1 MLIKYIIYFERM
13 YSLVYVCVQIWFFFK
28 KDSVYIKLDFLIIVD
43 LFLQEIDV
51 DAVAVDGE
59 VICMVVLEYVENVGV
74 YLGDVILVILFQDL
88 NEEILVKIR
97 VICCVIGRVL
107 EVIGL
112 FNLQFIVKVIVFW
125 VFCGLFMEIGMNIF
139 VEYMLY
145 MNLFKIDFDL

>member
-1 MLIKYIIYFERM
+1 M
-13 YSLVYVCVQIWFFFK
+13 YVFSK
-28 KDSVYIKLDFLIIVD
+28 KDSVYIKLNFLIIVD

-112 FNLQFIVKVIVFW
+112 FNLQFIVKVIVLGFLW
-125 VFCGLFMEIGMNIF
+125 FIYGDRDEYFC
-139 VEYMLY
+139 
-145 MNLFKIDFDL
+145 

>member
-1 MLIKYIIYFERM
+1 M
-13 YSLVYVCVQIWFFFK
+13 YVYRFGFFFL

>member
-13 YSLVYVCVQIWFFFK
+13 YSLVYVCVQIWFFFL

>member
-13 YSLVYVCVQIWFFFK
+13 YSLVYVCVQIWFFFL

-139 VEYMLY
+139 IEYVLY

>member
-1 MLIKYIIYFERM
+1 
-13 YSLVYVCVQIWFFFK
+13 
-28 KDSVYIKLDFLIIVD
+28 
-43 LFLQEIDV
+43 
-51 DAVAVDGE
+51 
-59 VICMVVLEYVENVGV
+59 MVVLEYVENAGV

>member
-1 MLIKYIIYFERM
+1 M
-13 YSLVYVCVQIWFFFK
+13 YVFRFSFFFK
-28 KDSVYIKLDFLIIVD
+28 KIVFILNQILVD

-145 MNLFKIDFDL
+145 RNLFKIDFDM

>member
-1 MLIKYIIYFERM
+1 M
-13 YSLVYVCVQIWFFFK
+13 YVFSK
-28 KDSVYIKLDFLIIVD
+28 KDSVYIKLNFLIIVD

>member
-13 YSLVYVCVQIWFFFK
+13 YSLVYVCVQIWFFFL

-51 DAVAVDGE
+51 DVVAVDGE

>member
-13 YSLVYVCVQIWFFFK
+13 YSLVYVCVQIWFFFL
-28 KDSVYIKLDFLIIVD
+28 KDSVYIKLNFLIIVD

-139 VEYMLY
+139 IEYVLY

>member
-1 MLIKYIIYFERM
+1 
-13 YSLVYVCVQIWFFFK
+13 
-28 KDSVYIKLDFLIIVD
+28 
-43 LFLQEIDV
+43 
-51 DAVAVDGE
+51 
-59 VICMVVLEYVENVGV
+59 MVVLEYVENVGV

-125 VFCGLFMEIGMNIF
+125 VFCDLFMEIGMNIF
-139 VEYMLY
+139 IEYVLY

>member
-1 MLIKYIIYFERM
+1 
-13 YSLVYVCVQIWFFFK
+13 
-28 KDSVYIKLDFLIIVD
+28 
-43 LFLQEIDV
+43 
-51 DAVAVDGE
+51 
-59 VICMVVLEYVENVGV
+59 MVVLEYVENVGV

-97 VICCVIGRVL
+97 VICCVIGWVL

>member
-13 YSLVYVCVQIWFFFK
+13 YSLVYVCVQIWFFFL

-51 DAVAVDGE
+51 DAVVVDGE

-125 VFCGLFMEIGMNIF
+125 VFCGLYMEIGMNIF

>member
-1 MLIKYIIYFERM
+1 MCID
-13 YSLVYVCVQIWFFFK
+13 LVFFL

-139 VEYMLY
+139 IEYVLY

>member
-145 MNLFKIDFDL
+145 MNLFKIEFDL

>member
-1 MLIKYIIYFERM
+1 M
-13 YSLVYVCVQIWFFFK
+13 YVYRFGFFFF

>member
-13 YSLVYVCVQIWFFFK
+13 YSLVDVCVQIWFFFF

>member
-1 MLIKYIIYFERM
+1 
-13 YSLVYVCVQIWFFFK
+13 
-28 KDSVYIKLDFLIIVD
+28 
-43 LFLQEIDV
+43 
-51 DAVAVDGE
+51 
-59 VICMVVLEYVENVGV
+59 MVVLEYVENVGV

-112 FNLQFIVKVIVFW
+112 FNLQFIVKVIVFC

>member
-1 MLIKYIIYFERM
+1 M
-13 YSLVYVCVQIWFFFK
+13 YSLVYVCVQIWFFFL